1 MRFTSVCTMA
11 AMLPTNNDSTASA
24 NTIGRQSTL

>member
-1 MRFTSVCTMA
+1 MRFTSVCTTA
-11 AMLPTNNDSTASA
+11 ATLPTTSDSTARP